1 MILGSGL
8 DAPIAS
14 HDSDR
19 SVGAHLQRPSRD
31 VTETWL
37 VAGLLASGLRPH
49 QPSLSGIW
57 VMCRKQKILLALV
70 GEMSHECIA
79 GCAESQDFV
88 HRNVP

>member
-8 DAPIAS
+8 EAPMGS

-37 VAGLLASGLRPH
+37 VAGLLASALRPN

-57 VMCRKQKILLALV
+57 FMCRKQTILLAFA
-70 GEMSHECIA
+70 A
-79 GCAESQDFV
+79 GDES
-88 HRNVP
+88 